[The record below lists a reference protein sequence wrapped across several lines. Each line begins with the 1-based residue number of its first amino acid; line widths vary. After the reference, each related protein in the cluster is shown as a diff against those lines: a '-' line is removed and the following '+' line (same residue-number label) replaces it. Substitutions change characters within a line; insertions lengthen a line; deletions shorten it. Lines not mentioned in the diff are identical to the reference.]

1 MVADMW
7 ARERGR
13 VFGEVA
19 DEYDGVRPGYPDSL
33 VDTVLA
39 YAGTPRRIVE
49 VGAGTGKATAA
60 FAARSGPGVPI
71 HCVEPDPR
79 MAMVLRDRLA
89 NHPQVEVE
97 VSRFEDWRPPAG
109 GADLLYCAQAWHW
122 VDTETRWQRALATL
136 APGGTIAIFGHSYDV
151 IDPEIETAMWEIH
164 ARLRPDSST
173 LAPPGPVD
181 PDRTWFAVELAGSG
195 LFTEARADVFHHVVS
210 YPATVYLALVHTFSA
225 YRMLVPAQRQEM
237 RSAMGQLIDAHG
249 GTVEIDLA
257 TVLALGH
264 RQS

>member
-1 MVADMW
+1 MV

-33 VDTVLA
+33 VDAVLT
-39 YAGTPRRIVE
+39 YAGAPRRIVE
-49 VGAGTGKATAA
+49 VGAGTGKATAV
-60 FAARSGPGVPI
+60 FAARSGPGVPVR
-71 HCVEPDPR
+71 CVEPDPR

-89 NHPQVEVE
+89 GHPQVDVE

-122 VDTETRWQRALATL
+122 VDAATRWHRAHAAL

-151 IDPEIETAMWEIH
+151 VDHEIESAMWEIQT
-164 ARLRPDSST
+164 RLRPDSST

-181 PDRTWFAVELAGSG
+181 PDRIWFSVDLAGSG
-195 LFTEARADVFHHVVS
+195 LFTGPRAEVFHHVVS
-210 YPATVYLALVHTFSA
+210 YPTAAYLALVRTLSA
-225 YRMLVPAQRQEM
+225 YRMLSPARRQEM
-237 RSAMGQLIDAHG
+237 RDALGRLIDAHG
-249 GTVEIDLA
+249 GAVEIDLA
-257 TVLALGH
+257 TVLALG
-264 RQS
+264 RRPS